1 MSDFFDALD
10 RYTKGNSKSEIVQG
24 VISNVTGSTAM
35 VRLSGS
41 QQLVEAWY
49 SKNAGLNVGDHC
61 VLVRTNR
68 SARWVVM
75 GGFGTSTTGS
85 AGDSENAASIV
96 LNAGAGGSLAGT
108 YNFGNSTSYATYF
121 TVNINTVKTKSN
133 VAAFFSGFI
142 TFQSSTNTVADVRM
156 TGDGVAITS
165 DVRVSGSSGYA
176 ATVAT
181 PVAVSG
187 IISQAASGL
196 HTFEVQAKSY
206 SAGGTANDL
215 WIVGASFFAMES

>member
-96 LNAGAGGSLAGT
+96 TNVGAGGSLAGT
-108 YNFGNSTSYATYF
+108 YPFGNVSSF
-121 TVNINTVKTKSN
+121 TPLVTLNINTVKTKSN
-133 VAAFFSGFI
+133 VAAFFTGYVA
-142 TFQSSTNTVADVRM
+142 FQSTTNWTALLQMVCNGTVV
-156 TGDGVAITS
+156 TS
-165 DVRVSGSSGYA
+165 QVNVSG
-176 ATVAT
+176 T
-181 PVAVSG
+181 
-187 IISQAASGL
+187 
-196 HTFEVQAKSY
+196 
-206 SAGGTANDL
+206 SAGGSQYMAVSLSGMVSQVSSGLYTFEIQAKAANAGALNDL
-215 WIVGASFFAMES
+215 YLYGASFFAMET